1 MDAVHFP
8 PLSNTRNIWL
18 MSVPHQLQ
26 LSFNSLHN
34 NSFFFLSWAPSV
46 AENLPLWHIQN
57 VLLKIKVIVFCFLMQ
72 MASHMACKCI
82 WRPEDEEHVMI
93 RMQLAAQTCT
103 ETLNRNEGGGI
114 KTSPWP
120 LVYLSV
126 FLSIK
131 KSRQSSV
138 SGRRACVFSA
148 GFLKLDHM
156 LLLII
161 KLYGLG
167 ILYSFLEWKD
177 AVFIWT

>member
-1 MDAVHFP
+1 MLFLLETWMQCIF
-8 PLSNTRNIWL
+8 PLSPTLATLDWCLCRINT
-18 MSVPHQLQ
+18 
-26 LSFNSLHN
+26 SFPLIPCIIIL
-34 NSFFFLSWAPSV
+34 FFFLSWAPSV

-82 WRPEDEEHVMI
+82 WGPEDEEHV
-93 RMQLAAQTCT
+93 QLAAQTCT
-103 ETLNRNEGGGI
+103 ETLNRNEGGAI
-114 KTSPWP
+114 KMSPWP

-131 KSRQSSV
+131 KSRQSLV

-161 KLYGLG
+161 KLYGQG
-167 ILYSFLEWKD
+167 ILYSF
-177 AVFIWT
+177 F